1 MRSKKEGFMRF
12 GRMMTIWVLAAL
24 FFLLAGCGGVDSPF
38 GSQTKTSLRSHNQK
52 TIRTLVAQGTGKT
65 GLIRIGLLAD
75 SHQNYKGLE
84 EAIEHLNRLP
94 LDFVIHLGDFTNIGL
109 NVEFDAFL
117 RTVSKLRHPYV
128 ALIGNHDAIG
138 AGIPMYEQIF
148 GDFNSSF
155 SYAGRRI
162 LLYNSNSLEF
172 ENHEGYDPGWAAR
185 ELADA
190 TEPTYLF
197 QHVNYDNKTHF
208 TDDEIASFEAMM
220 RSAPDL
226 RFALNG
232 HLHVGTHGGLGSIR
246 LATIPRSEG
255 GQYAILELDP
265 AKDSLSFCEG
275 SQCQEVAVGP
285 GSGI

>member
-1 MRSKKEGFMRF
+1 MI
-12 GRMMTIWVLAAL
+12 TIWVLAAL
-24 FFLLAGCGGVDSPF
+24 FFLLSGCGVDTPF
-38 GSQTKTSLRSHNQK
+38 GSQTKTSVENHNHE
-52 TIRTLVAQGTGKT
+52 TIQELVAQGAGKT

-84 EAIEHLNRLP
+84 EAIDRLNTQN

-109 NVEFDAFL
+109 NVEFDAFV
-117 RTVSKLRHPYV
+117 RTMGQLRHPYV
-128 ALIGNHDAIG
+128 VLIGNHDAIG
-138 AGIPMYEQIF
+138 AGIPMYRKIF
-148 GDFNSSF
+148 GEFNTSF
-155 SYAGRRI
+155 SYAGRKI
-162 LLYNSNSLEF
+162 VLYNSNSLEF
-172 ENHEGYDPGWAAR
+172 QKVEGFDPQWAAQ
-185 ELADA
+185 ELASA

-208 TDDEIASFEAMM
+208 TDAESADFEAMM
-220 RSAPDL
+220 LAAPDL

-232 HLHVGTHGGLGSIR
+232 HLHAGTQRNLGSIR

-275 SQCQEVAVGP
+275 SRCQEVSVGP
-285 GSGI
+285 GSGF